1 MSQVPII
8 SGIDESNCTATNPS
22 ARINSTMP
30 ERIGATRARRALRR
44 SLYISQCD
52 WDEVLELSVL
62 KNRKDYTGNAVKR
75 LTKQQIIMVLRAA
88 RDLYPEF
95 EEHISNRLSA
105 QETRMLLKRV
115 MDQG

>member
-30 ERIGATRARRALRR
+30 ERIGATRVARRR

-62 KNRKDYTGNAVKR
+62 KNRKDYTGNAVRR
-75 LTKQQIIMVLRAA
+75 LTKREITMVLRAA
-88 RDLYPEF
+88 RDLNPEF

-105 QETRMLLKRV
+105 EETRMLLKRV